1 MKRLLRVF
9 ALMLAFVCVAS
20 VFVGCKDSEPAGGDG
35 NNGEIDLQD
44 FPLYNE
50 GYETMTYSKEEYESA
65 MSQPYWLGN
74 VIYNELTLPVSYE
87 NGEAYATL
95 LYKPLKVVQVMDQK
109 LGTVYTEGTDY
120 TIDKENG
127 RLIIPQGSSIPLMNE
142 KVFTGKSVDEIVEA
156 VPEGYEYVSSGLPDN
171 FTKYTIWDL
180 GMGPF
185 AYTESSLFYGR
196 YLSVTYAYDVR
207 DLPEDVFAEYDV
219 TLLNGLRTKLENG
232 EDISMVVIGD
242 SISEGSSS
250 TGDNLKVDPFTPCY
264 AKQVKA
270 ELERVYGVNVTL
282 TNSAKGGTVSE
293 YPLTGEGNTKLQNAI
308 NAVPDLCIIAYGM
321 NDASGGVTPVFYK
334 NNIEEIMLKIKVA
347 SPDCC
352 FILVNSFPCNPL
364 YEREIGIFDKYLGQL
379 EKIAA
384 DHNDGSVAVVDMQKV
399 GKYFLERKNYCEISS
414 SNVNHP
420 NDFMHRV
427 YAMNLMSVICDYK
440 K

>member
-1 MKRLLRVF
+1 MFTWVRW
-9 ALMLAFVCVAS
+9 S
-20 VFVGCKDSEPAGGDG
+20 GSG
-35 NNGEIDLQD
+35 
-44 FPLYNE
+44 
-50 GYETMTYSKEEYESA
+50 MTLTISSGA
-65 MSQPYWLGN
+65 
-74 VIYNELTLPVSYE
+74 LTLSSSAAAHFQHVRY
-87 NGEAYATL
+87 
-95 LYKPLKVVQVMDQK
+95 VMV
-109 LGTVYTEGTDY
+109 G
-120 TIDKENG
+120 IDKENG

-142 KVFTGKSVDEIVEA
+142 KVFTGKTVDEIVEA